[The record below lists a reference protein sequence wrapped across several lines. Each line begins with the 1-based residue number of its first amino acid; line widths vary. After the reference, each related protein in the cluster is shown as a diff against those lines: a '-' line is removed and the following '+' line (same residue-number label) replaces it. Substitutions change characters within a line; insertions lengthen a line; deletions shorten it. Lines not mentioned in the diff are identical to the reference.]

1 MLYLVDASV
10 YVFRAYYS
18 LPPDMLDREGNPVH
32 ALFGFARFLGDL
44 LERAKPRYLAVAFDE
59 SLATSFRNRIDP
71 AYKANRDPAPPDL
84 KLQFERCRE
93 FCRHVGVAD
102 FGSGEFEADDII
114 GTLHARFRAEGMP
127 ATVVSRDK
135 DLAQLIREG
144 DIYWNYTDNQ
154 RLTYSEIESH
164 FGVVPERYADYLA
177 LTGDAVDN
185 IRGVPGVGP
194 KTAAALLRDFV
205 SLEELY
211 DNLDAVAALPIRG
224 AAKLPE
230 KLARHREDA
239 FLARRLTEIVRDM
252 PLQVDRE
259 GLRPQRPNLE
269 SLSAFFDRQ
278 NFGPTLRKQSERL
291 AALASAGVG

>member
-1 MLYLVDASV
+1 VLYLVDASV

-102 FGSGEFEADDII
+102 FGSGEYEADDII

-154 RLTYSEIESH
+154 RLTYGEIESH

-211 DNLDAVAALPIRG
+211 DNLDAVAAL
-224 AAKLPE
+224 
-230 KLARHREDA
+230 ARHREDA

-259 GLRPQRPNLE
+259 GLRPQRPDLD